1 MILAEIILDS
11 VHHFNMLTVV
21 AEEKEVS
28 NAIIFRSIGAVSDAQ
43 ALFEACN
50 SLLEVCNTL
59 FM

>member
-1 MILAEIILDS
+1 VIFAEIVLDG

-43 ALFEACN
+43 QLFEVCN

>member
-1 MILAEIILDS
+1 VIFAEIVLDG
-11 VHHFNMLTVV
+11 VHHLNMLTAV

-43 ALFEACN
+43 ELFEVCN
-50 SLLEVCNTL
+50 SLLEVCNSL